1 MQGVR
6 VVAGPLGSS
15 FQRNTGINS
24 VHPDCELIC
33 FLDDD
38 VELHPSYLR
47 NGCAFMEQHP
57 EIVAISDGG
66 MIANGTPTGELCRSE
81 AIRLVESCHE
91 DSSGRYRLRSGLYGC
106 DMIVRRSAAAQT
118 LFDTRMLYYAL
129 YEDHDFGARCARM
142 GLLAGFTGC
151 QIVHLATR
159 TSKFSDR
166 RNGYAHVMNGF
177 YIWRKGSQ
185 NALDFLSTTT
195 KGLLANICGM
205 IVIRRGISR
214 AQRRGRLWGNILGF
228 LDIMIHGAQPELIE
242 HI

>member
-1 MQGVR
+1 
-6 VVAGPLGSS
+6 
-15 FQRNTGINS
+15 
-24 VHPDCELIC
+24 
-33 FLDDD
+33 
-38 VELHPSYLR
+38 
-47 NGCAFMEQHP
+47 
-57 EIVAISDGG
+57 
-66 MIANGTPTGELCRSE
+66 
-81 AIRLVESCHE
+81 
-91 DSSGRYRLRSGLYGC
+91 
-106 DMIVRRSAAAQT
+106 
-118 LFDTRMLYYAL
+118 MLYYAL